1 VVIFRE
7 FYATWHGR
15 VQAVSN
21 PELAR
26 DLYFLEQRDKTGFD
40 LLPDFIKERGEE
52 WAVLVASVFEKRS
65 SLAGRL
71 DSLDMAK
78 FRMVFDRHMVNLSKA
93 AFDDDYHSSSD
104 ERALFL
110 IHTKIP
116 PVRVCSALTAAKNET
131 IDMIVNGSDGPLNE
145 NEIALISALS
155 TIFMIEINHIM
166 RVYVYYA
173 KYNPEKQKIFEV
185 TMDGDD
191 AAQLDYEPPSSN
203 SQMSYPDK
211 SKFGLMEMF

>member
-1 VVIFRE
+1 MVNFRE
-7 FYATWHGR
+7 FYATWHER
-15 VQAVSN
+15 VRAVSS

-26 DLYFLEQRDKTGFD
+26 ELYFFENRDEVGFD
-40 LLPDFIKERGEE
+40 LLPDFVKKQGEE
-52 WAVLVASVFEKRS
+52 WAVTVASVFEKRS

-71 DSLDMAK
+71 DALDMAK

-93 AFDDDYHSSSD
+93 EFDEEYHSSSD

-116 PVRVCSALTAAKNET
+116 PVRVCSALTAAKNAT
-131 IDMIVNGSDGPLNE
+131 IDMIVDDANGTPNKQ
-145 NEIALISALS
+145 EIALISALS

-191 AAQLDYEPPSSN
+191 EAHLDYAPPSSN

-211 SKFGLMEMF
+211 TKYGLLEMF